1 VSGLREQSGTRR
13 RIPPR
18 LIRAIPRIRRKI
30 HPRENRPK
38 NRCRRSLPGTVND
51 RVLEVGWEVVVPA
64 LVGAW
69 EEDLAGVGRSGAVEA
84 RLEEGEDRL
93 EEAQGPGALRVV
105 RGAAREWL
113 ARE

>member
-1 VSGLREQSGTRR
+1 M
-13 RIPPR
+13 
-18 LIRAIPRIRRKI
+18 
-30 HPRENRPK
+30 
-38 NRCRRSLPGTVND
+38 
-51 RVLEVGWEVVVPA
+51 GWEVVVPA

-105 RGAAREWL
+105 QIGRAHV
-113 ARE
+113 